1 MATKRKNSTRTGW
14 DSVVERLSANPASAS
29 PTTNV
34 GEGHTRAVA
43 IRKQGAGGRLVSR
56 LEDEFLMQLRAHK
69 IVGYTMEYRF
79 HSTRR
84 WRFDFAWILKG
95 VAVEIEGGTWS
106 GGRHTRGDGYE
117 KDCEKYN
124 EAVLMG
130 WKVLRFTSSM
140 IKNGMAIDMTRE
152 ILNGTS

>member
-1 MATKRKNSTRTGW
+1 
-14 DSVVERLSANPASAS
+14 
-29 PTTNV
+29 
-34 GEGHTRAVA
+34 
-43 IRKQGAGGRLVSR
+43 
-56 LEDEFLMQLRAHK
+56 MQLRAHK

-79 HSTRR
+79 HATRR

-130 WKVLRFTSSM
+130 WKVLRFTSTM

-152 ILNGTS
+152 ILNGTG